1 MLIDAHT
8 HLDMYEDD
16 LEAALREIAQHK
28 IFTISNSMDP
38 TSYRRNLEIG
48 QMCELVLPI
57 FGVHPWR
64 AAEYVDSLKSL
75 SWAIEQSPIL
85 GEIGLDYYFVKD
97 ASQYPAERTVFEF
110 FLRAAREQE
119 KTVNL
124 HTKGAEKEVLHLLD
138 RYEIERAIVHW
149 YSGPL
154 DIFHELVAMGAYF
167 TIGVEVMSSEH
178 IQTIAQQLPMERLL
192 TETDNPGGRDPVT
205 GTVRM
210 PLLVRDVVQALADLR
225 KTTVEAIIEMVQNNF
240 IRLIRGDPWLSDTYA
255 KVFAGQGSGE

>member
-75 SWAIEQSPIL
+75 NWAIEQSPIL

-110 FLRAAREQE
+110 FLATVKEQE

-124 HTKGAEKEVLHLLD
+124 HTKGAEK
-138 RYEIERAIVHW
+138 
-149 YSGPL
+149 
-154 DIFHELVAMGAYF
+154 
-167 TIGVEVMSSEH
+167 EVMSSEH